1 MLVFLLS
8 IIGAFSSIFFVN
20 QLRSQKMSSSE
31 PTKIWKE
38 KYCGHEFSKTDM
50 DDPSKFNIE
59 EIKNYMDQCMYAYTY
74 KGIQLVQLGR
84 KIVTENNEFIME
96 LPIHFEPRNHVIR
109 LKNTKRIYT
118 IDWVKQHIEDLICLS
133 FDHKK
138 YCFNDLSQIELYFDY
153 LTGTPPL

>member
-8 IIGAFSSIFFVN
+8 VVFAFSLIYLGLN
-20 QLRSQKMSSSE
+20 HMSAEESA
-31 PTKIWKE
+31 KIWKE

-59 EIKNYMDQCMYAYTY
+59 EIKNYMDQTGYVYRY
-74 KGIQLVQLGR
+74 KGTQLVQLGI
-84 KIVTENNEFIME
+84 KIVTEKNEFIME
-96 LPIHFEPRNHVIR
+96 LPIDFEPRNHVIR

-118 IDWVKQHIEDLICLS
+118 IDWVKQHYENVICLS
-133 FDHKK
+133 FDNKK

-153 LTGTPPL
+153 LQ